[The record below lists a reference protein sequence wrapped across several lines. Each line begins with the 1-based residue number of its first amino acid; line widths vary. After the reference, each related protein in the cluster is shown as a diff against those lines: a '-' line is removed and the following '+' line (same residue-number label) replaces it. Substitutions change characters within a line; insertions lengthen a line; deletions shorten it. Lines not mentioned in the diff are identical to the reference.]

1 MKSGSGVISAGTN
14 SVLVLLKISV
24 AATFCVATAS
34 IRGGVSD
41 AERRS
46 AFDTDR
52 VTKLRAC
59 GRVGVSER
67 TNGTLEGTR
76 KAEGSW

>member
-1 MKSGSGVISAGTN
+1 MISAGTN

-59 GRVGVSER
+59 DRVGVSER
-67 TNGTLEGTR
+67 TNGTL
-76 KAEGSW
+76 